1 MVFRYKTY
9 SSAPLAYTKENVNN
23 TLKQIEYL
31 KGDMGGTQ
39 LFEPLEYVYNSKNN
53 ENLHLPQHIFILT
66 DGYTENKEKALDI
79 IEKNK
84 SKYQIYAFGIGNDF
98 DEDFIRTAG
107 EVGFGSYKFINNIDN
122 LSVMINEQLKKCM
135 RQYYDKVKFNVEK
148 INNNIN
154 NNELIYDFY
163 RNEFIL
169 ENQLVNYS
177 FIMKGKINGNIEIK
191 NSYNQGEKQFIENF
205 KFNEDQIYTL
215 KDGDIL
221 SKITIYSLI
230 RRGEG
235 EDFSQEEKTKK
246 IAKKYQVLCEYTSLF
261 AEVENAHKNKEGN
274 LEIVNNLNNQNNQNI
289 FNNSNNTG
297 FLFSNNPNPNIGLFG
312 NNNMNNMGGG
322 LFGNS
327 NYNNNNANVGIFGN
341 NNKNNMGGGLFGNAN
356 YNNNN
361 ENLGLFG
368 KSNNMANN
376 KNALNFQNNNLFNY
390 NNNYNHNTS
399 NNNNIFGNNDTGNNN
414 SLFGNNNNQSLFSN
428 YDTCQNLFVS
438 NNKPSLFVDSYNNND
453 LKNNDNIFEN
463 NKYEENKNI
472 FDLNENEKKNNNITD
487 ENKILE
493 NIIMSLDIIDGY
505 WEENEY
511 TKYIIDMKLYIYNK
525 VKSLVNNNRIAVTFI
540 VLHYILNDRKDKI
553 DEYSNIINKAKNYL
567 INCGCSYENI
577 VSRI

>member
-261 AEVENAHKNKEGN
+261 AEVENDHKNKEGN

-376 KNALNFQNNNLFNY
+376 KNALNFQNNNFFNY

-399 NNNNIFGNNDTGNNN
+399 NNNNIFGNNNTGNNN

-438 NNKPSLFVDSYNNND
+438 NN
-453 LKNNDNIFEN
+453 
-463 NKYEENKNI
+463 
-472 FDLNENEKKNNNITD
+472 
-487 ENKILE
+487 
-493 NIIMSLDIIDGY
+493 
-505 WEENEY
+505 
-511 TKYIIDMKLYIYNK
+511 
-525 VKSLVNNNRIAVTFI
+525 
-540 VLHYILNDRKDKI
+540 
-553 DEYSNIINKAKNYL
+553 
-567 INCGCSYENI
+567 
-577 VSRI
+577 